1 MKVGLE
7 RVSNDQESVCVSG
20 RKDIPRNDMM
30 DEIQDGDE
38 RIRDEEKKRKR
49 ERERERG
56 RKKEEMTSVGGFTGD
71 GIEEIPR
78 GRQSEE
84 FRQGKKREKREK
96 STQKIEGEQA
106 DDLEIINH
114 DL

>member
-7 RVSNDQESVCVSG
+7 RVSNDQERVCVSG

-49 ERERERG
+49 KREREEG
-56 RKKEEMTSVGGFTGD
+56 RKK
-71 GIEEIPR
+71 R
-78 GRQSEE
+78 
-84 FRQGKKREKREK
+84 
-96 STQKIEGEQA
+96 
-106 DDLEIINH
+106 
-114 DL
+114 